1 MAEAQSV
8 AKLFFGAQD
17 RLRGGPDRDLCTV
30 DYTADI
36 NGNHLDFEGHREFA
50 TAFYGAFPDLQHVI
64 DQVDVA
70 EAAERIRFRLVGT
83 HQGEF
88 MGIPATGK
96 AIDISVDAIM
106 TIEDGKV
113 ESLTGSF
120 DQGDMMR
127 QLGLS

>member
-1 MAEAQSV
+1 MTEAQSV
-8 AKLFFGAQD
+8 ARQFLEAQD
-17 RLRGGPDRDLCTV
+17 RMRGGPDRDLCTV

-36 NGNHLDFEGHREFA
+36 NGNHFDFDGHREFA
-50 TAFYGAFPDLQHVI
+50 TAFYGAFPDLHHVV
-64 DQVDVA
+64 DRVDVA
-70 EAAERIRFRLVGT
+70 EAAERVRFRLVGT

-96 AIDISVDAIM
+96 TLDISVDAIM

-127 QLGLS
+127 QLGIA